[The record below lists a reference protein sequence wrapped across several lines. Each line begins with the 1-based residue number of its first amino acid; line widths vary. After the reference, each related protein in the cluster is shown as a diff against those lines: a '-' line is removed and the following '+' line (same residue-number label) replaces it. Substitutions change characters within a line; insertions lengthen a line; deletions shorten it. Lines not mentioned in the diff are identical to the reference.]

1 MSPTRMVHVFV
12 EKPDGRLRRGS
23 GEALTWALTA
33 RTYPFL
39 FLLAVEAS
47 VE

>member
-1 MSPTRMVHVFV
+1 MSPTRMVRVFV
-12 EKPDGRLRRGS
+12 EEADRRLRRGS
-23 GEALTWALTA
+23 GEALTWSLTT